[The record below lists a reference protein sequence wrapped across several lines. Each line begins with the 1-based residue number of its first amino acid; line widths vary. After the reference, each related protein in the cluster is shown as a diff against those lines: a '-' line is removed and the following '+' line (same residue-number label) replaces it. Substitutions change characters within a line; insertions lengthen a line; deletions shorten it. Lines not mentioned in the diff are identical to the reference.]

1 MMPPSTAQYW
11 PSGCSMT
18 ATVPGSARSTQ
29 CVPAGKPWV
38 GSEEAGSALGMNL
51 KVDAGA
57 MSLGV
62 VVLRPIVGEKGA
74 FHMIISLVVLSYL
87 LGAYREGIYI
97 VIMVLSFGGCSGE

>member
-1 MMPPSTAQYW
+1 MRTAMIPPSTAQYW
-11 PSGCSMT
+11 PWGCSMT

-38 GSEEAGSALGMNL
+38 GSEEADSALGMNL

-62 VVLRPIVGEKGA
+62 VVLRPIVGVMGA
-74 FHMIISLVVLSYL
+74 FRIH
-87 LGAYREGIYI
+87 
-97 VIMVLSFGGCSGE
+97 